1 MNMIDKLPSQKLSA
15 GALAALAMLIAIQVV
30 NTHFIADNPLP
41 DMVQNGLVL
50 LAYGITGYFVR
61 PSATDVAKVVD

>member
-1 MNMIDKLPSQKLSA
+1 
-15 GALAALAMLIAIQVV
+15 
-30 NTHFIADNPLP
+30 
-41 DMVQNGLVL
+41 VQNGLVL